1 MLGDE
6 LQAGKPHAC
15 DILREHVIQWLLF
28 LHILSVFVFLVAH
41 GVSVFVLFRVRRER
55 DRTKI
60 LELLTFSGETTLPMY
75 ISMGAIV
82 VFGVLLGLKEST
94 FSHWWIWL
102 AIGVLIA
109 TSALMGAIAK
119 PYFAKLKLACAMRP
133 TGVPRASDEELAQ
146 LLSAPTAMI
155 ISAIGSIGLVV
166 ILYLMVFQPGVT

>member
-1 MLGDE
+1 
-6 LQAGKPHAC
+6 
-15 DILREHVIQWLLF
+15 VIQWLLF

-82 VFGVLLGLKEST
+82 VFGVLLGLKESS

-102 AIGVLIA
+102 AIGILLV
-109 TSALMGAIAK
+109 TSALMGAVAK
-119 PYFAKLKLACAMRP
+119 PYFARLKTACEIRP
-133 TGVPRASDEELAQ
+133 TGVPRVSDEELA
-146 LLSAPTAMI
+146 LLLDAPVAMTI
-155 ISAIGSIGLVV
+155 AAIGTVGLVA
-166 ILYLMVFQPGVT
+166 ILYLMVFQPGAV

>member
-1 MLGDE
+1 MM
-6 LQAGKPHAC
+6 
-15 DILREHVIQWLLF
+15 QWLLF

-82 VFGVLLGLKEST
+82 VFGVLLGLKESS

-102 AIGVLIA
+102 AIGILLV
-109 TSALMGAIAK
+109 TSALMGAVAK
-119 PYFAKLKLACAMRP
+119 PYFARLKTACEIRP
-133 TGVPRASDEELAQ
+133 TGVPRVSDEELA
-146 LLSAPTAMI
+146 LLLDSPVAMI
-155 ISAIGSIGLVV
+155 ISVIGTVGLVA
-166 ILYLMVFQPGVT
+166 ILYLMVFQPGAV